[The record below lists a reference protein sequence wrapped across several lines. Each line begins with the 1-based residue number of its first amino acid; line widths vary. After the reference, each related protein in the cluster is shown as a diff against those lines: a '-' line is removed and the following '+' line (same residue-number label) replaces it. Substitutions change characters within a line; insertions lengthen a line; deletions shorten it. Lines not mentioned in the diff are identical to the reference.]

1 MCTQHIL
8 RARYFRLVVFFA
20 TPRAATCLKIF
31 FCPLRALLSFW
42 NDAAKRA
49 PVEATFF
56 VTLPFFVWS
65 SAGAVIPHFA
75 DAMACCLASS
85 TAARV
90 ALSIGTSRPSRRLS
104 RFASA
109 ASSRRTFFT
118 ETFGAAAARSK
129 ASCTAL
135 FLSCSLSP
143 ACSLLCTRTS
153 RLDFARAD
161 LPIASSVRPREG
173 TTGSAA
179 AFGAGDEGKPAKR
192 SLCTADCRAHQ
203 SVKIVRPACDND
215 KTDAFRRVPSPRRG
229 CACDMAA
236 LRLMPSWTRTPVRN
250 SSGRRTSSS
259 RPWSDRLAS
268 RCRHSRKNACD
279 EHSCR
284 ASGKGSAETNPSVFL
299 GSTPVLLFSA
309 AEFGVLSLDLPTRNK
324 VDEAVRDL
332 VLAVTNEET
341 RATARE
347 VSNVFPQVY
356 LCLAALAS
364 AWLVFAGSDG
374 KGSQPYATRTRVA
387 IAWTTVSLAGVA
399 VDLTKNLF
407 GRVRPQLGLSSF
419 AFPSGHTCAASVLSG
434 VFLFLL
440 LDPLLATKMSPRD
453 AQGTEPGTAQ
463 AKEDNPAT
471 AVVEVGTDARTRAV
485 LWFLATSVTA
495 CGRVEGNRHW
505 VSDTMGGA
513 ALGTVFL
520 SAALLAVGAAEA
532 RAAEKKEESST

>member
-1 MCTQHIL
+1 MRRSQ
-8 RARYFRLVVFFA
+8 
-20 TPRAATCLKIF
+20 
-31 FCPLRALLSFW
+31 
-42 NDAAKRA
+42 
-49 PVEATFF
+49 
-56 VTLPFFVWS
+56 
-65 SAGAVIPHFA
+65 
-75 DAMACCLASS
+75 SS
-85 TAARV
+85 TSSDRKQKKREK
-90 ALSIGTSRPSRRLS
+90 ALSS
-104 RFASA
+104 
-109 ASSRRTFFT
+109 
-118 ETFGAAAARSK
+118 
-129 ASCTAL
+129 
-135 FLSCSLSP
+135 
-143 ACSLLCTRTS
+143 
-153 RLDFARAD
+153 
-161 LPIASSVRPREG
+161 
-173 TTGSAA
+173 
-179 AFGAGDEGKPAKR
+179 
-192 SLCTADCRAHQ
+192 HH
-203 SVKIVRPACDND
+203 
-215 KTDAFRRVPSPRRG
+215 RVRRG
-229 CACDMAA
+229 RACDMAA
-236 LRLMPSWTRTPVRN
+236 LRLVPGWTRTPMRKSGIRPI
-250 SSGRRTSSS
+250 SSR
-259 RPWSDRLAS
+259 RPWSDGLAS
-268 RCRHSRKNACD
+268 RGRRSGNGGN
-279 EHSCR
+279 SCR
-284 ASGKGSAETNPSVFL
+284 ASAEGSAETNPSVFL

-513 ALGTVFL
+513 AMGTFFL

-532 RAAEKKEESST
+532 RAARKGKEPST